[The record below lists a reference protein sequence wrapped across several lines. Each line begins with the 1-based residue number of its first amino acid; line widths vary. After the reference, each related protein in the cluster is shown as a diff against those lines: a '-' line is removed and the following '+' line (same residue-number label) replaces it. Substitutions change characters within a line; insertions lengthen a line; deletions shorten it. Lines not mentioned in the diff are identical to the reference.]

1 MSNVVLLIKIRVL
14 ARFGHTSILRW
25 GLLFYV
31 VFVMIIQTTASG
43 GVWASTTTESRS
55 QKKVLI
61 LHSFHRGQVW
71 SDGIDEGIESIF
83 KKSGYSVQLFYEYMD
98 SKRIVD
104 NIHLDNLYR
113 LFKHKFANHQFD
125 AAIVANDPAYQFAL
139 NYHSR
144 LLPLTPVIF
153 CGVSYFEKYDLYG
166 LSNFT
171 GILETID
178 IEDTLDTAI
187 AINPDVNHV
196 FVIVDKTPISIAVIQ
211 SFLKILDKY
220 SSRLSIYFTEDMTMQ
235 QLLNKVVTL
244 PLDSI
249 AIIVNFTIDKSGDVF
264 TLEDSTRM
272 ITEHSQV
279 PVYSF
284 WDSYLG
290 HGIAG
295 GKLVSGYAQ
304 GKKTAEIA
312 LRILSGEQPNSI
324 PVIMHSTNEFIFDY
338 NVLTRFSIS
347 RKQLPEGSRMV
358 NQPVTFYYQYKGLI
372 WITVACIAGLSVIIL
387 ILSFNI
393 LRRVRAESDLKKH
406 SKRLEIINKID
417 RFILEATP
425 TEEIAQHV
433 LKYVR
438 NLFSCKRV
446 SIILFDYARNQAFV
460 LSVDAEGCT
469 AVDEGST
476 FSLNDYHVEALKLGK
491 TVALKDLHSL
501 EKKSVVD
508 KTLLS
513 ESINAL
519 VMIPLFYDGHLI
531 GSLNFGH
538 DNCELFNEENI
549 KIAQQIAAPFAIAIQ
564 NARLLSKLIRRE
576 NDLKRMSARMIKSQE
591 DERKKISLEIHDEIG
606 QALTAIHMNLSMI
619 EKKLPNGCEMND
631 LLEMLKETIGYVQT
645 MAEQLQYLSH
655 TLRPPLLDVLG
666 LIPALKSHT
675 NAVRK
680 RTKLHIMIESENC
693 EQRFLPDIEINLFR
707 IVQESL
713 HNIVKHAHA
722 KNASVRLVQK
732 NGCLSLKIDDD
743 GIGLE
748 QSRLKKTAGLD
759 TGIGITGMQERVYN
773 LGGTF
778 SIASRESGGTRIMVE
793 IPLNPLSIGKAHE

>member
-1 MSNVVLLIKIRVL
+1 MRNVVLPMSIKFL
-14 ARFGHTSILRW
+14 AWFGHTIIMRW
-25 GLLFYV
+25 RSLLYV
-31 VFVMIIQTTASG
+31 VCVLIIQTAASG
-43 GVWASTTTESRS
+43 NIWASATTESRS
-55 QKKVLI
+55 QKKILI

-83 KKSGYSVQLFYEYMD
+83 EESDYSVQLFHEYMD

-125 AAIVANDPAYQFAL
+125 AAIVANDPAYQFTL

-144 LLPLTPVIF
+144 LLPSTPVIF

-166 LSNFT
+166 QSNFT
-171 GILETID
+171 GILESID

-211 SFLKILDKY
+211 SFLKILNKY
-220 SSRLSIYFTEDMTMQ
+220 SSRLSMYFTEDMTMR
-235 QLLNKVVTL
+235 QLLNKVATL
-244 PLDSI
+244 PSDSI

-264 TLEDSTRM
+264 TLEGSTRM
-272 ITEHSQV
+272 ITEHAQV

-304 GKKTAEIA
+304 GKKTAGIA
-312 LRILSGEQPNSI
+312 LRILSGEQPHSI
-324 PVIMHSTNEFIFDY
+324 PVIMHSTNEYIFDY

-372 WITVACIAGLSVIIL
+372 WITVACIAGLFVIIL

-393 LRRVRAESDLKKH
+393 LRRVKAESDLKKH
-406 SKRLEIINKID
+406 SKRLEIINSID
-417 RFILEATP
+417 RAILEATP

-438 NLFSCKRV
+438 NLFACKRV
-446 SIILFDYARNQAFV
+446 SIILFNYARNQAFV
-460 LSVDAEGCT
+460 LSVDAESRT
-469 AVDEGST
+469 AVNEGST
-476 FSLNDYHVEALKLGK
+476 FSLNDYHVEALKSGK

-501 EKKSVVD
+501 KEKSVVD

-513 ESINAL
+513 ESISTL

-538 DNCELFNEENI
+538 DDCDLFNEENI

-564 NARLLSKLIRRE
+564 NARLLKKLLRRE

-591 DERKKISLEIHDEIG
+591 DERKRISLEIHDEIG
-606 QALTAIHMNLSMI
+606 QALTAIHMNLSII
-619 EKKLPNGCEMND
+619 EKKLPNSSKTDD
-631 LLEMLKETIGYVQT
+631 LLEMLKETTEYAQT

-666 LIPALKSHT
+666 LIPALKSHI
-675 NAVRK
+675 NAISK
-680 RTKLHIMIESENC
+680 RSQIYIVIESENC

-707 IVQESL
+707 IVQESM

-722 KNASVRLVQK
+722 KNASVRLAKK
-732 NGCLSLKIDDD
+732 NGRLQIEINDD

-748 QSRLKKTAGLD
+748 QSGLGKSTGSD
-759 TGIGITGMQERVYN
+759 TGLGIMGMQERVYN
-773 LGGTF
+773 IGGTF
-778 SIASRESGGTRIMVE
+778 SIASRESGGTRIMVD
-793 IPLNPLSIGKAHE
+793 IPLEPTSIGLTHE